1 MLVEDTTAF
10 VERLEVARSTKAAER
25 LKRRATEA
33 HLRLLRVQRDMSLLE
48 HELRHNE
55 RALATHVAAEGNGSS
70 PPNGEST
77 AVLERRS
84 QAALERLLRKRD
96 DAARLRSRHESL
108 ERRTHEQH
116 EQAERVTCTYRL
128 HSAGHHLDCSEGH
141 HEQLVDLQAV
151 TPVLVTTS
159 SGKRWWWFLD
169 RFWWDDEGLHAAEV
183 REAVLEHDRELK
195 QQRKEVKRLQEDLF
209 DGERQAAIAR
219 RPPRHG
225 RT

>member
-10 VERLEVARSTKAAER
+10 VEQLEVATCTRAAER

-33 HLRLLRVQRDMSLLE
+33 HLRLLRVQCDISVLE
-48 HELRHNE
+48 NELRYNE
-55 RALATHVAAEGNGSS
+55 RALAAHVATDGNGSS
-70 PPNGEST
+70 QPNGEP
-77 AVLERRS
+77 AGVLERRS

-96 DAARLRSRHESL
+96 DAARLRSRQESL
-108 ERRTHEQH
+108 ERRAHEQT
-116 EQAERVTCTYRL
+116 ERVTCTYRL
-128 HSAGHHLDCSEGH
+128 HSAGHHLDCSEGRYQ
-141 HEQLVDLQAV
+141 QLVDLQAV

-159 SGKRWWWFLD
+159 GGKRWWWFLD
-169 RFWWDDEGLHAAEV
+169 RFWWDDEGLRAADV
-183 REAVLEHDRELK
+183 RDAVLEHDGELRR
-195 QQRKEVKRLQEDLF
+195 QRKEVKRLQDDLF